1 MPNGLD
7 VALVAVFAA
16 VWPLLEYFWRWPA
29 HVRAVDAG
37 DPRARSRAYVSTLV
51 MEWLLAAAVL
61 ALALA
66 FRRPAAWFGLTMP
79 GGWRLALGFGLPL
92 VYAVLVTLQGRTLSA
107 RPKSLARLR
116 VKLQPLRA
124 LIPHTPG
131 ELRLFAPL
139 CFTAGFCEELLYR
152 GYLVWALRP
161 AIGLYPAAAVSMVM
175 FGLAHSYQG
184 ARFGL
189 RAFYAGV
196 AMGVLALVTRSVVP
210 GMVLHALVDLAGG
223 WITYQAMNAPPLEVV
238 PEPASGAA

>member
-7 VALVAVFAA
+7 AALAVLFAA
-16 VWPLLEYFWRWPA
+16 VWPLLEYFWLWPA

-37 DPRARSRAYVSTLV
+37 DPRARSRAYVHTV
-51 MEWLLAAAVL
+51 VEQWLLAAAVL

-92 VYAVLVTLQGRTLSA
+92 VYGVLVTLQGRALSA
-107 RPKSLARLR
+107 RPKSLAKLR
-116 VKLQPLRA
+116 AKLQSLRA

-131 ELRLFAPL
+131 EFRRFVAL

-161 AIGLYPAAAVSMVM
+161 ALGLYPAAAASMVM
-175 FGLAHSYQG
+175 FGLAHLYQG
-184 ARFGL
+184 AKFGV

-196 AMGVLALVTRSVVP
+196 AMGLLALVTRSVVP

>member
-1 MPNGLD
+1 M
-7 VALVAVFAA
+7 
-16 VWPLLEYFWRWPA
+16 
-29 HVRAVDAG
+29 
-37 DPRARSRAYVSTLV
+37 
-51 MEWLLAAAVL
+51 L

-92 VYAVLVTLQGRTLSA
+92 VYGVLVTLQGRALSA
-107 RPKSLARLR
+107 KPRALAKLR
-116 VKLQPLRA
+116 AKLQPLRA

-131 ELRLFAPL
+131 EFRRFVAL

-161 AIGLYPAAAVSMVM
+161 AIGLYPAAAASMVM
-175 FGLAHSYQG
+175 FGFAHAYQG
-184 ARFGL
+184 AKFGL

-196 AMGVLALVTRSVVP
+196 AMGVFALVTRSVVP